1 MPASTLCVEILTD
14 HLLIMSAF
22 EYAALDKTGRTRK
35 GVLEGDTPRQVRQ
48 QLREQGLTPL
58 SIEEVNRPTTQPRR
72 ISISATDLALL
83 TRQLATL
90 VRSGLALEEALGAI
104 SEQSEKARLKSLL
117 LAVRSRVLEG
127 HSLADGLSD
136 FPSVFPSVYR
146 ATVAAGEQSGHLDL
160 VLERLA
166 DYTENRQYIRQKT
179 LLALFYPALLTGV
192 ALLVVLGLLTYVVP
206 QVVQVFNH
214 INQELPWLTRT
225 LISFSQFLQDWGGW
239 LLFLLVTV
247 GMGIAYLLRF
257 DKPLAIF
264 HHILLYTPLVSR
276 LERGAN
282 VARFTRTLS
291 ILTESGV
298 PMLDAL
304 RITAQV
310 VSNRQIR
317 QAVEA
322 ANQKVREGSSLHT
335 ALGESGL
342 FPPMTL
348 HLIASGEAGGKLE
361 TMLER
366 AAIMQERELETLIG
380 VLLGL
385 FEPLLILLMGGIVL
399 TIVLAILMPIF
410 ELNQLIS

>member
-1 MPASTLCVEILTD
+1 
-14 HLLIMSAF
+14 MSAF
-22 EYAALDKTGRTRK
+22 EFTALDKIGRTRK
-35 GVLEGDTPRQVRQ
+35 GVQEGDTPRQIRQ

-58 SIEEVNRPTTQPRR
+58 CIDEVIRPITQQKHRR
-72 ISISATDLALL
+72 ISATDLALL

-90 VRSGLALEEALGAI
+90 VRSGLALEETLRAI
-104 SEQSEKARLKSLL
+104 SEQTEKPRLKSML

-127 HSLADGLSD
+127 HSLANGLGN
-136 FPSVFPSVYR
+136 FPNVFPAVYR

-166 DYTENRQYIRQKT
+166 EYTENRQYIQQKT
-179 LLALFYPALLTGV
+179 LLALFYPTLLSGV
-192 ALLVVLGLLTYVVP
+192 AILVVIGLLAYVVP
-206 QVVQVFNH
+206 QVVQVFEH
-214 INQELPWLTRT
+214 IDQQLPWLTRA
-225 LISFSQFLQDWGGW
+225 LIALSDFLLNWGIW
-239 LLFLLVTV
+239 LLLLLIAAVV
-247 GMGIAYLLRF
+247 GLRYSLRF
-257 DKPLAIF
+257 EKPLAVF
-264 HHILLYTPLVSR
+264 HRLLLHIPLISR

-298 PMLDAL
+298 PMLEAL
-304 RITAQV
+304 QITSQV
-310 VSNRQIR
+310 ISNRPIQ
-317 QAVEA
+317 QAVFA
-322 ANQKVREGSSLHT
+322 ATNKVREGSSLHA
-335 ALGESGL
+335 ALQQSGL

-348 HLIASGEAGGKLE
+348 HLIASGETGGNLE
-361 TMLER
+361 SMLER

-410 ELNQLIS
+410 ELNQLIR

>member
-1 MPASTLCVEILTD
+1 
-14 HLLIMSAF
+14 MSAF
-22 EYAALDKTGRTRK
+22 EFTALDEIGRTRK
-35 GVLEGDTPRQVRQ
+35 GVLEGDTPRQIRQ

-58 SIEEVNRPTTQPRR
+58 SIDEVIRPITQHRR
-72 ISISATDLALL
+72 VSVSATDLALL

-90 VRSGLALEEALGAI
+90 VRSGLALEEALRAI
-104 SEQSEKARLKSLL
+104 AEQTEKPRLKSMV

-127 HSLADGLSD
+127 HSLADGLSN
-136 FPSVFPSVYR
+136 FPSVFPAVYR

-166 DYTENRQYIRQKT
+166 EYTENRQYIQQKT
-179 LLALFYPALLTGV
+179 LLALFYPTLLSGV
-192 ALLVVLGLLTYVVP
+192 AILVVIGLLAYVVP
-206 QVVQVFNH
+206 QVVQVFEH
-214 INQELPWLTRT
+214 IDQQLPWLTQA
-225 LISFSQFLQDWGGW
+225 LIALSDFLRNWGIW
-239 LLFLLVTV
+239 LMLLLIIIIS
-247 GMGIAYLLRF
+247 GLRYMLHF

-264 HHILLYTPLVSR
+264 HRLLLHIPLVSR

-298 PMLDAL
+298 PMLEAL
-304 RITAQV
+304 RITSQV
-310 VSNRQIR
+310 ISNRPIQ
-317 QAVEA
+317 QAVA
-322 ANQKVREGSSLHT
+322 AATNKVREGSSLHS
-335 ALGESGL
+335 ALQQSRL

-348 HLIASGEAGGKLE
+348 HLIASGETGGNLE
-361 TMLER
+361 NMLER

-380 VLLGL
+380 VMLGL

-410 ELNQLIS
+410 ELNQLIR

>member
-1 MPASTLCVEILTD
+1 MG
-14 HLLIMSAF
+14 AF

-58 SIEEVNRPTTQPRR
+58 SIDEVIRPTAQRQHRR
-72 ISISATDLALL
+72 VSATDLALL

-90 VRSGLALEEALGAI
+90 VRSGLALEEALRAI
-104 SEQSEKARLKSLL
+104 SEQSEKPRLKTLL

-166 DYTENRQYIRQKT
+166 EYTENRQYIRQKT

-192 ALLVVLGLLTYVVP
+192 AILVVVGLLTYVVP

-214 INQELPWLTRT
+214 INQELPWLTRA
-225 LISFSQFLQDWGGW
+225 LIALSHFLQDWGGW
-239 LLFLLVTV
+239 LLLLL
-247 GMGIAYLLRF
+247 IAAGAGLRYLLRF
-257 DKPLAIF
+257 DKPLATF
-264 HHILLYTPLVSR
+264 HRLLLHTPLVSR

-298 PMLDAL
+298 PMLEAL

-310 VSNRQIR
+310 ISNLLIR
-317 QAVEA
+317 QAVEEA
-322 ANQKVREGSSLHT
+322 TQKVREGSSLHA
-335 ALGESGL
+335 ALGQSGL

-348 HLIASGEAGGKLE
+348 HLIASGETSGNLE
-361 TMLER
+361 KMLER
-366 AAIMQERELETLIG
+366 AAVMQERELETLIG

-385 FEPLLILLMGGIVL
+385 FEPLLILLMGAIVL

-410 ELNQLIS
+410 DLNQLIK

>member
-1 MPASTLCVEILTD
+1 
-14 HLLIMSAF
+14 MSAF
-22 EYAALDKTGRTRK
+22 EYAALDQTGRTRK
-35 GVLEGDTPRQVRQ
+35 GVLESDTPRQLRI

-58 SIEEVNRPTTQPRR
+58 SIDEVIRPTAQRQHRR
-72 ISISATDLALL
+72 VSVSATDLALL

-90 VRSGLALEEALGAI
+90 VHSGLALEEALRAI
-104 SEQSEKARLKSLL
+104 SEQSEKPRIKSML

-166 DYTENRQYIRQKT
+166 EYTENRQYIRQKT

-192 ALLVVLGLLTYVVP
+192 AILVVVGLLAYVVP
-206 QVVQVFNH
+206 QVVQVFDH
-214 INQELPWLTRT
+214 INQELPWLTRA
-225 LISFSQFLQDWGGW
+225 LIAFSDFLRDWGGW
-239 LLFLLVTV
+239 LLLLL
-247 GMGIAYLLRF
+247 IAAGAGLRYLLRF
-257 DKPLAIF
+257 DKALATF
-264 HHILLYTPLVSR
+264 HRLLLHTPLVSR

-298 PMLDAL
+298 PMLEAL
-304 RITAQV
+304 HITAQV
-310 VSNRQIR
+310 ISNLLIR
-317 QAVEA
+317 QAVEETT
-322 ANQKVREGSSLHT
+322 QKVREGSSLHA
-335 ALGESGL
+335 ALGQSGL

-348 HLIASGEAGGKLE
+348 HLIASGETSGNLE
-361 TMLER
+361 KMLER
-366 AAIMQERELETLIG
+366 AAIMQERELESLIG

-410 ELNQLIS
+410 ELNQLIN